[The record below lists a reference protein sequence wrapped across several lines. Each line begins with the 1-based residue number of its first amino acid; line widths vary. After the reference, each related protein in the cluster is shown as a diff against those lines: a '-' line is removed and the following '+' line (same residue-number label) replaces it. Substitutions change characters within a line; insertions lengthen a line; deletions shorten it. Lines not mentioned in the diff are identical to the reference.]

1 MGNGV
6 VMIQSITYVK
16 PYEHEYKNGRF
27 ECLKCIIYKKIDYV
41 CIGFDKSISI
51 IITTQRQLNNN
62 IQVVNKMVFSLF
74 DILYVTMGILFVFK
88 YFGSKNIKHSNPK
101 TNTSL
106 VKDDINYFITNNN
119 NGDKIILYYEECG
132 DSCMMDYNYDV
143 KYDVLRDYNI
153 TYPNHNTNVETN
165 EIEVIYI

>member
-1 MGNGV
+1 
-6 VMIQSITYVK
+6 
-16 PYEHEYKNGRF
+16 
-27 ECLKCIIYKKIDYV
+27 
-41 CIGFDKSISI
+41 
-51 IITTQRQLNNN
+51 
-62 IQVVNKMVFSLF
+62 MVFSLF
-74 DILYVTMGILFVFK
+74 DILYVMMGILFVFK
-88 YFGSKNIKHSNPK
+88 YFGSKNIKDSNPN

-132 DSCMMDYNYDV
+132 DSCMMDYNYDI

-153 TYPNHNTNVETN
+153 TYTNHNTNVETN